1 MRELLTFSIEEK
13 AYPRPALVSSRGSA
27 SVRYDTRNGIA
38 DRYQQYKSRIRG
50 AARAALPAGWEPVEG
65 AVEARIVIERERL
78 KTDPDR
84 VWKITT
90 PDTENLIKPI
100 IDAHTDLVF
109 VDDRQVV
116 SIAVAETYGPV
127 DLLTIQ
133 FNLLDDS
140 DTDTAVPYP
149 HLWLTRPF

>member
-1 MRELLTFSIEEK
+1 MRELLTYSVEEK
-13 AYPRPALVSSRGSA
+13 AWPRPALVSSKGSA

-38 DRYQQYKSRIRG
+38 DRYQQYKARIRG
-50 AARAALPAGWEPVEG
+50 AATAALPAGWEPIEG
-65 AVEARIVIERERL
+65 PVEARIVIERESL

-84 VWKITT
+84 VWKVTT

-100 IDAHTDLVF
+100 VDAHTGLVF

-116 SIAVAETYGPV
+116 ILSVAETYGPV
-127 DLLTIQ
+127 DLITIQ

-140 DTDTAVPYP
+140 DTDALPEP
-149 HLWLTRPF
+149 RFWFDSRPF